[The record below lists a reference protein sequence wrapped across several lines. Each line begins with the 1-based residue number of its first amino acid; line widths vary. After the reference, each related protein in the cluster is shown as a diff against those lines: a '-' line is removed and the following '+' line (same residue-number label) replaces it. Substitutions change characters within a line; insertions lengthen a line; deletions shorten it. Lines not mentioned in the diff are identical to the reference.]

1 MEKYWRSI
9 LRFVSYRFC
18 EQQILEMKG
27 TDRLLILFFGLCCAN
42 LFFEFQYSKLGI
54 FCTKPL
60 LMSVLS
66 LWFYVKTKANF
77 TTFHKFLLA
86 GFIFSMFGDTFL
98 MFVENEPPRPEF
110 FLYGLGSFL
119 ITHICYLLAFLKF
132 PSTKKGL
139 IQRQPFWILP
149 FIVLFFGN
157 ILTLWSDIP
166 AAMKIPVIIYS
177 LAIVLMAIGALNLFG
192 KAPKYV
198 FKWIFIGAILFVIS
212 DSLIGLNK
220 FRGDDFQIPLVRILI
235 MGFYLSGQYLL
246 AKGGILVR
254 GRGIFLQEHLNKKRK

>member
-1 MEKYWRSI
+1 
-9 LRFVSYRFC
+9 
-18 EQQILEMKG
+18 MKR
-27 TDRLLILFFGLCCAN
+27 TDWLLYLFFGLCCAN

-60 LMSVLS
+60 LMTVLS
-66 LWFYVKTKANF
+66 VWFYLKTKDRF

-98 MFVENEPPRPEF
+98 MFVENEPRRPEF

-119 ITHICYLLAFLKF
+119 VTHICYLLAFLKF
-132 PSTKKGL
+132 PASKKGL
-139 IQRQPFWILP
+139 IQRKPFWIIP
-149 FIVLFFGN
+149 FVLLFFGN
-157 ILTLWSDIP
+157 IFTLWSGIP
-166 AAMKIPVIIYS
+166 SAMQIPVVVYS
-177 LAIVLMAIGALNLFG
+177 LAIVLMAIGALNLQG
-192 KAPKYV
+192 KASATI
-198 FKWIFIGAILFVIS
+198 FKWIFAGAILFVIS

-246 AKGGILVR
+246 AKGGSL
-254 GRGIFLQEHLNKKRK
+254 LNET